1 GQLLA
6 EDDWNFI
13 SNFALAID
21 REWIAHL
28 GKLRSKDGDEHP
40 ALGLLQTLA
49 LHEPTPVDR
58 IAAQASRRLLA
69 SGKIVMADCVRIA
82 HIFAALDAT
91 VPEDFQYVTEDLSL
105 QLIKDNVIVF
115 DADGEVE
122 ALVPETWVAQHLLHP
137 DYVQE

>member
-1 GQLLA
+1 ARLQILWEWAEKETNWDCNGAIRRGLRIVPVENQPLLQPGKDIIRVSSRGQLLA

-69 SGKIVMADCVRIA
+69 S
-82 HIFAALDAT
+82 
-91 VPEDFQYVTEDLSL
+91 
-105 QLIKDNVIVF
+105 
-115 DADGEVE
+115 
-122 ALVPETWVAQHLLHP
+122 
-137 DYVQE
+137 